1 MSAYTPRATPSATL
15 SPSPSPSPSLPH
27 RSLDPSIF
35 VAPTLQEVDP
45 VTVHQRYYQYL
56 RDNPQDA
63 SLIRAGYQTAFELPP
78 LPAPAPIEQEPGE
91 RSHKRKPSKMAEPR
105 ARVARHKGQ
114 MNFSSELRL
123 LLLAYGD
130 PAPHHSYPQEP
141 LPETI
146 RVLDEIVTD
155 FILELC
161 HGAAQ
166 VAHHARRQKIK
177 VDDFRFALRRDP
189 NKLGRVQELLR
200 MERELKEA
208 RKAFDQNDDQV
219 AKDAGKKG
227 PAATDDADAAAA
239 ADTAPPPSATGTAGG
254 KKSKGKG
261 KRAARRESDATE
273 DSSVPM
279 LKKRK
284 TIG

>member
-35 VAPTLQEVDP
+35 VAPPLQEVDP

-114 MNFSSELRL
+114 MNFSSERTSNYPYLSHNPSLNSPQHYPKSQAHFSRL
-123 LLLAYGD
+123 TYQLF
-130 PAPHHSYPQEP
+130 S
-141 LPETI
+141 
-146 RVLDEIVTD
+146 
-155 FILELC
+155 
-161 HGAAQ
+161 
-166 VAHHARRQKIK
+166 
-177 VDDFRFALRRDP
+177 
-189 NKLGRVQELLR
+189 
-200 MERELKEA
+200 
-208 RKAFDQNDDQV
+208 
-219 AKDAGKKG
+219 
-227 PAATDDADAAAA
+227 
-239 ADTAPPPSATGTAGG
+239 PPPSPSLRRPGPPPLLPARTAP
-254 KKSKGKG
+254 
-261 KRAARRESDATE
+261 RNNPCPR
-273 DSSVPM
+273 
-279 LKKRK
+279 
-284 TIG
+284 